1 MIKDKGIGVGLASI
15 LGIIAIIVSIV
26 GSGMIYND
34 DDKFDA
40 LEKQIAD
47 LKVVE
52 EVAPVEAVEV
62 IEETSTQDLIYEKL
76 MEDDVWEIAAE
87 TIALEEIEDG
97 NYEELAEWL
106 IGKTLP
112 LDDEDDIEKVVI
124 KEVTIKNSGYDVDD
138 KDAKVKVE
146 MKVYY
151 EDQSGDTIK
160 VYVTAEA
167 TIKDS
172 EVEELTFEYTYIVI

>member
-52 EVAPVEAVEV
+52 EVAPVEVVEV
-62 IEETSTQDLIYEKL
+62 VEETSTQDLIYEKL
-76 MEDDVWEIAAE
+76 MEGEVWEIAAE
-87 TIALEEIEDG
+87 TIALEEIEDD

-106 IGKTLP
+106 IKQTLL

-124 KEVTIKNSGYDVDD
+124 KEVTIENRNVITGGCNGYSINQFQ
-138 KDAKVKVE
+138 AT
-146 MKVYY
+146 
-151 EDQSGDTIK
+151 S
-160 VYVTAEA
+160 EA
-167 TIKDS
+167 RSKLAILYCRT
-172 EVEELTFEYTYIVI
+172 VRRCC